1 MGQKIHPYGFR
12 NGITRGWKSRWNAP
26 KRDFGRFVVED
37 EHIRRYIRKGLHHA
51 GISSIEIE
59 RAGDEVRLLLH
70 TARPGVVI
78 GRKGAEVDRLRADLE
93 RLTDGK
99 RFTINIR
106 EITRPEIEAQLVAEA
121 IAEQLMKRVSYRRAM
136 KKAIE
141 ATLAAGALGVKI
153 TCHGR
158 LGGSEMARR
167 QKEVVGSLPLQTL
180 DADIDYGFAEAHTT
194 YGSIGVKV
202 WINRGEIVKDRGIA
216 HGLDAQARQV
226 P

>member
-12 NGITRGWKSRWNAP
+12 SGVTRGWKSRWNAP
-26 KRDFGRFVVED
+26 KGEFGRLVVED
-37 EHIRRYIRKGLHHA
+37 ERIRRYIHENLRHA

-59 RAGDEVRLLLH
+59 RAGDDVRLLLH

-93 RLTDGK
+93 HLTGGK
-99 RFTINIR
+99 KFTINIR

-121 IAEQLMKRVSYRRAM
+121 IAEQLTKRVSYRRAV
-136 KKAIE
+136 KKAVE

-153 TCHGR
+153 TCCGR

-167 QKEVVGSLPLQTL
+167 QKEVIGSLPLQTL

-202 WINRGEIVKDRGIA
+202 WINRGEIVKDGEKL
-216 HGLDAQARQV
+216 HGFDAQARQV